1 MLVSYK
7 TVANLDSHLCTR
19 LHPPLQSPHSFM
31 YSKLSLCLLLHV
43 LYLAAVKA
51 FPASPPVGS
60 LALTPDLRNRAD
72 THFVTIYGLYDN
84 SLRAQTVDSSKPKLA
99 PITEAFMAMTRA
111 LATPTVTESR
121 SQSVMRSATPTPLP
135 KATTT
140 LLGQGL
146 AMRPTPVQS
155 SIAPSST
162 DAPQETLEDLQRAA
176 KTRTHRLVVFGSV
189 IAGVVCLGL
198 LLFLLLDPRMM
209 RKLCGIKVNDN
220 SHFPSKTVYGRPK
233 PTSERGSDTPKIKTS
248 PVRPPRPPTADSP
261 ALSESVYLACADQ
274 PYVIVAP
281 QPFVDIDR
289 SLDNQPTMPTGPKIL
304 SPHDFLNMYA
314 AHSNG
319 SNMNTTLPRAR
330 PNPNPTPEFYD
341 TRHSRTYSAPS
352 FVGSMNEHVNNRSEP
367 TVLQRMLKHRRSRS
381 ASGWAYPNRTPSTGF
396 RLCN

>member
-1 MLVSYK
+1 M
-7 TVANLDSHLCTR
+7 C
-19 LHPPLQSPHSFM
+19 
-31 YSKLSLCLLLHV
+31 SKLSLCLLLH
-43 LYLAAVKA
+43 LFYLATVKA
-51 FPASPPVGS
+51 FPASPPVRS
-60 LALTPDLRNRAD
+60 LPVAPFHRANLRNRAD

-111 LATPTVTESR
+111 LATATVTESR
-121 SQSVMRSATPTPLP
+121 SQSVMHSATPTPLP

-140 LLGQGL
+140 LLGQSL

-155 SIAPSST
+155 SIVPSST
-162 DAPQETLEDLQRAA
+162 DAPQETLENLQRAA
-176 KTRTHRLVVFGSV
+176 QTRTHRLVVFGSV

-209 RKLCGIKVNDN
+209 RKLWGIKVNDN
-220 SHFPSKTVYGRPK
+220 PHFPSKTVYGRPK
-233 PTSERGSDTPKIKTS
+233 PTFERGSDTPETKTS

-281 QPFVDIDR
+281 QPFIDIDR
-289 SLDNQPTMPTGPKIL
+289 SLDNQPTIPTGPKIL

-314 AHSNG
+314 AHPNG
-319 SNMNTTLPRAR
+319 SDMNTTLPRAR
-330 PNPNPTPEFYD
+330 PNPNSTLELYD

-352 FVGSMNEHVNNRSEP
+352 LVGSMNEHVNRSEP
-367 TVLQRMLKHRRSRS
+367 TVLQRMKHRRSRS
-381 ASGWAYPNRTPSTGF
+381 ASGWAYPNRPPSTGF